1 MYKVLLADDEPS
13 IIESMKENIDWA
25 KYNAEVAYCASNGK
39 EAHEI
44 IVEKE
49 PDIAILDIRMPG
61 YSGLDL
67 SKMIFQNGL
76 KTKVIILSGYAEFS
90 YAQKAIQYNVLGYC
104 LKPVEYEEII
114 QLIVKA
120 IDTIDEKG
128 ALLSQDSFLEAIE
141 TNDLDR
147 IKTYM
152 ASNDL
157 STDKFYLAASLSQ
170 SPIFTNG
177 VFAFKAGSNLYGYLS
192 NNPFVKDGL
201 KRYITSGEATG
212 IAIYP
217 TSLNAKSLRMSIYN
231 SIAMC
236 YQSFIDPEVTICDE
250 YYDSH
255 SIKIV
260 SDIQNALSFSNKESV
275 LKLLAELKVSPDK
288 KKMSV
293 HSLQQLVNGILTNT
307 TLIKD
312 ESDDYIY
319 NYKQLTGLYSSIDE
333 CIDNLIEKLSQSNK
347 EPEAGAS
354 ISNFYFLKIMKY
366 INTYYTNDISLKDVA
381 DVVNLNPNYIS
392 QMFKKATGT
401 TFTKYLTD
409 LRIKNA
415 QNLLLQT
422 TDSINEISL
431 KTGFNDYFY
440 FLKIFKKYTGKTPS
454 EYRSTAK

>member
-1 MYKVLLADDEPS
+1 
-13 IIESMKENIDWA
+13 
-25 KYNAEVAYCASNGK
+25 
-39 EAHEI
+39 
-44 IVEKE
+44 
-49 PDIAILDIRMPG
+49 
-61 YSGLDL
+61 
-67 SKMIFQNGL
+67 
-76 KTKVIILSGYAEFS
+76 
-90 YAQKAIQYNVLGYC
+90 
-104 LKPVEYEEII
+104 
-114 QLIVKA
+114 
-120 IDTIDEKG
+120 
-128 ALLSQDSFLEAIE
+128 
-141 TNDLDR
+141 
-147 IKTYM
+147 
-152 ASNDL
+152 
-157 STDKFYLAASLSQ
+157 
-170 SPIFTNG
+170 
-177 VFAFKAGSNLYGYLS
+177 
-192 NNPFVKDGL
+192 
-201 KRYITSGEATG
+201 
-212 IAIYP
+212 
-217 TSLNAKSLRMSIYN
+217 
-231 SIAMC
+231 MC
-236 YQSFIDPEVTICDE
+236 YQSFIDPEATICDE

-260 SDIQNALSFSNKESV
+260 SDIQNALSFSNRESV
-275 LKLLAELKVSPDK
+275 LKLLSELKNSPDK

-454 EYRSTAK
+454 EYRNTAK